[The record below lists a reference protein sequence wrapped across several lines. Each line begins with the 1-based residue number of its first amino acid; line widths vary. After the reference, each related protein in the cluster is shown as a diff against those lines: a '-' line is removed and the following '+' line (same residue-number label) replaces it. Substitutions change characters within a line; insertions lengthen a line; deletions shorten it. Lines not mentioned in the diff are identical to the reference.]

1 MSTPSDNSI
10 FLKVFVYGGVPCN
23 SLLTH
28 LFVIYMK
35 KQKIK
40 KQLLLIEQRWPIF
53 SNGMN
58 SGEGILYIEETHPV
72 DVKEYISY
80 LKHQCKR
87 KPATINKYIA
97 ALKVFFSYLTEVGLV
112 KDNPMTRIKMEKIE
126 YAQGSSQTKWL
137 TKEEQERFISYVE
150 LEKNEFKR
158 LRNLAI
164 IDLMLYA
171 GLRVNEVASLELSD
185 IQVKGNDVEIIVR
198 QGKGNKYA
206 SVLLVQKYSRNLRK
220 WLKYRQN
227 LEKSTHKESQRLFV
241 SERSMFL
248 TERAIQKMLTK
259 YADLAN
265 MENIT
270 PHRFRHSFCKNLANA
285 GTPIEIIR
293 RLARHESIQTTAIYV
308 DASKE
313 EQVEALRKM

>member
-1 MSTPSDNSI
+1 MGCAMQQFVDSFVHYLYEEAKDEKTIVSYRTTVI
-10 FLKVFVYGGVPCN
+10 HFLEWY
-23 SLLTH
+23 
-28 LFVIYMK
+28 
-35 KQKIK
+35 
-40 KQLLLIEQRWPIF
+40 EQREGNVAIKETRPID
-53 SNGMN
+53 
-58 SGEGILYIEETHPV
+58 I
-72 DVKEYISY
+72 KEYISY

-97 ALKVFFSYLTEVGLV
+97 ALKVFFTYLNETGVI
-112 KDNPMTRIKMEKIE
+112 KDNPMTRIKMEKLQ
-126 YAQGSSQTKWL
+126 YAQNSNQTKWL
-137 TKEEQERFISYVE
+137 NKEEQERFISYVE

-164 IDLMLYA
+164 VDLMLYA
-171 GLRVNEVASLELSD
+171 GLRVNEVASLELTD
-185 IQVKGNDVEIIVR
+185 IQTKGNDIEIVVR
-198 QGKGNKYA
+198 EGKGNKYA

-227 LEKSTHKESQRLFV
+227 LEKSIHRESQRLFV

-248 TERAIQKMLTK
+248 TERAIQKMLAK

-308 DASKE
+308 DSSQE
-313 EQVEALRKM
+313 EQISALRKL